1 MYPILKILHF
11 VGIGLLFMS
20 IGGLC
25 INAFQGGNKA
35 SLQGKGWLQVMLSLN
50 LGLLLTVGT
59 AIPMLLQLGDG
70 AFAQG
75 WVHAKFT
82 LWLVIGGLG
91 MMVLKRP
98 HIARWAWVALPL
110 LLGAAA
116 ALAGM
121 KPF

>member
-1 MYPILKILHF
+1 MSPILKVFHIA
-11 VGIGLLFMS
+11 GIGLLFMG

-25 INAFQGGNKA
+25 VNAFLGGNKA
-35 SLQGKGWLQVMLSLN
+35 SLQGKGWLQVMLSLK

-75 WVHAKFT
+75 WVHAKFI

-91 MMVLKRP
+91 MMIVKRP
-98 HIARWAWVALPL
+98 HIARWAWIALPL
-110 LLGAAA
+110 LLAVAA